1 MVAFAAQNYSPDR
14 GLSGARQDVP
24 VWPCRCGA
32 TPRRTIDG
40 SRKRSTEMKN
50 RFFKTKAMALWLVVL
65 VMLMPMAANAGVQ
78 DIISL
83 LTTIISTLQN
93 GVGSVLSGI
102 QSINTTVRNFEQQV
116 VWPLTLIN
124 QTRAEVSQVRAQFTR
139 LAGQIQS
146 IPTNS
151 ATLVNPSQLEQLLR
165 SQRVGNL
172 GQISASYT
180 QVYQSLPQANQA
192 TANQRNLMDVDDAFA
207 LGALKTAT
215 ASDQASQQML
225 NVADGLE
232 QQAAVSA
239 PGSASILTAQAQ
251 AANLQNQAMLQKL
264 LAAEL
269 RQEAARLAHTN
280 ALRKQSADA
289 NRDLRNN
296 LQQILSR

>member
-1 MVAFAAQNYSPDR
+1 M
-14 GLSGARQDVP
+14 
-24 VWPCRCGA
+24 
-32 TPRRTIDG
+32 T
-40 SRKRSTEMKN
+40 N
-50 RFFKTKAMALWLVVL
+50 RFLKKRALALGVVL
-65 VMLMPMAANAGVQ
+65 LALMPVAAKAGVA

-83 LTTIISTLQN
+83 LTTITSTLQN
-93 GVGSVLSGI
+93 GVGQVLSGI

-116 VWPLTLIN
+116 VWPVTLIN
-124 QTRAEVSQVRAQFTR
+124 QTKAEVAQVRSQFTS

-151 ATLVNPSQLEQLLR
+151 ASLVNPKQLEALLR
-165 SQRVGNL
+165 SRQSGNL

-180 QVYQSLPQANQA
+180 QVYQALPQANQA
-192 TANQRNLMDVDDAFA
+192 TGTQRNLMDVDDALA

-225 NVADGLE
+225 SVADGLE

-251 AANLQNQAMLQKL
+251 AANLQNQAMLQRM

-269 RQEAARLAHTN
+269 RQEAARLAHAN

-289 NRDLRNN
+289 NRTLRNN

>member
-1 MVAFAAQNYSPDR
+1 
-14 GLSGARQDVP
+14 
-24 VWPCRCGA
+24 
-32 TPRRTIDG
+32 
-40 SRKRSTEMKN
+40 MKN
-50 RFFKTKAMALWLVVL
+50 RYLKTKTMMLCLVVL
-65 VMLMPMAANAGVQ
+65 MVLIPLAANAGAQ

-83 LTTIISTLQN
+83 LTTITSTLEN

-116 VWPLTLIN
+116 VWPLTLIS
-124 QTRAEVSQVRAQFTR
+124 QTRAEISQVRAQFTS

-151 ATLVNPSQLEQLLR
+151 ATLVISSQFEQLLR
-165 SQRVGNL
+165 SQRGGNL
-172 GQISASYT
+172 SQMSASYM

-192 TANQRNLMDVDDAFA
+192 TGTQRNLMDMDDAFA

-251 AANLQNQAMLQKL
+251 AASLQNQAMLQRL

-280 ALRKQSADA
+280 TLRKQSAEA
-289 NRDLRNN
+289 NRYLRNN
-296 LQQILSR
+296 ILQILSR